1 MTSTADLP
9 EEDSKLMLF
18 AEVAQ
23 GWQLDRLYADLAEVK
38 GNPLTETEKTC
49 LRGLL
54 HRQTPGEIAAK
65 LDRTVEDLL
74 MELGSGLYRQIEV
87 LTHKPTQSI
96 RSSKVA
102 TWLEEAGYRLQRSTA
117 EAAQPIEAEPFPTP
131 SQRSF
136 RIPWWDYRVI
146 LIELVAA
153 IIAGVVATWITN
165 PDRQTAPEANRSAS
179 TIACFTDVLDIP
191 KGIFNVG
198 GSTSWA
204 EVRAQVD
211 KAIQT
216 TLPTFRPR
224 YEHPFPS
231 EGGVGSTTGIQMLTN
246 GRLTVAQS
254 SRPLTP
260 AEREQ
265 AEQRGFS
272 LQQTP
277 VAIDAVAIAVH
288 PQNSIPGLTVEQLKG
303 IYTGE
308 IQNWN
313 QVGGADSKITVYI
326 PPSTGW
332 LEEGLLRGEELRADI
347 QSVQNTTEGLRNLAT
362 DPSGIYYT
370 TASLVVGQC
379 SIRPLPLSAA
389 GEEFVPPYDS
399 ATETCTA
406 ATPRQLNKTAFRNE
420 QYPLTRNLYA
430 IYKDYPGDSNVEEQ
444 AGRSYVNLLLS
455 DQGQQLIEKSGFIPI
470 RSSER
475 TCPANPANP
484 AG

>member
-9 EEDSKLMLF
+9 EEDSKLILF
-18 AEVAQ
+18 SEAAQ
-23 GWQLDRLYADLAEVK
+23 GWRLDRLYQDLAEVK

-54 HRQTPGEIAAK
+54 SRQSPGEIAAK

-74 MELGSGLYRQIEV
+74 MELGGGLYRHIEV
-87 LTHKPTQSI
+87 LTHKPAQSI
-96 RSSKVA
+96 RSSKVSM
-102 TWLEEAGYRLQRSTA
+102 WLEEAGYKLQRSAA
-117 EAAQPIEAEPFPTP
+117 ESQPVEAEPFPTQP
-131 SQRSF
+131 KRLF

-153 IIAGVVATWITN
+153 VLAGIVATWITS
-165 PDRQTAPEANRSAS
+165 PDRQTAPSAANLSVP
-179 TIACFTDVLDIP
+179 TMDCFTDVLGIP

-204 EVRAQVD
+204 EVRAKVD

-216 TLPTFRPR
+216 TLPAFRPR
-224 YEHPFPS
+224 YEHPLPS

-260 AEREQ
+260 TEREQ
-265 AEQRGFS
+265 AEQQGFL

-303 IYTGE
+303 IYTGD

-313 QVGGADSKITVYI
+313 QVGGPDARITVYI
-326 PPSTGW
+326 PPSIGW
-332 LEEGLLRGEELRADI
+332 LEEGLLRGEPLRSDI
-347 QSVQNTTEGLRNLAT
+347 QPVQNTTQGLRNVAD

-379 SIRPLPLSAA
+379 SIRPLPLSANV
-389 GEEFVPPYDS
+389 GEAFVPPYDP
-399 ATETCTA
+399 ATENCTA
-406 ATPRQLNKTAFRNE
+406 TIPRQLNKAAFRNE

-430 IYKDYPGDSNVEEQ
+430 IYKDYPGNSEVEEQ
-444 AGRSYVNLLLS
+444 AGRSYVNLLLT

-475 TCPANPANP
+475 TCPAK
-484 AG
+484 